1 METNKIKSLEDLK
14 TLARKSFIVL
24 KPDDRK
30 GHYNITLPVKSYT
43 ELHLFIL
50 DIVKLSL
57 LALDAE
63 QESVTSIKNPCV
75 AIRGV
80 LEIVLQLVPLE
91 EAELLDKIHQLVFDG
106 VEDSET
112 KS

>member
-1 METNKIKSLEDLK
+1 MIER
-14 TLARKSFIVL
+14 TLQY
-24 KPDDRK
+24 P
-30 GHYNITLPVKSYT
+30 PVKSYT

-63 QESVTSIKNPCV
+63 QGRWHLLKPCV

-80 LEIVLQLVPLE
+80 LEIVLQTRSLE
-91 EAELLDKIHQLVFDG
+91 EAG
-106 VEDSET
+106 A
-112 KS
+112 